1 MSLTRQKDD
10 VAGELIPF
18 PDTTGHE
25 AASVSTVGAGAEKP
39 GAADT
44 VEAATPVLDGEL
56 IIDAEYQR
64 SRVRQLAESAAS
76 RLPAQWQ
83 TAESAR
89 QAGAE
94 LAGRAVMMPVRYSAA
109 VGRGLAVS
117 ARAWWA
123 WVRVADFYEA
133 SKAADRL
140 ADKWQEI
147 AVVRRRRGAI
157 SVMAV
162 GVTGLSGLIAKL
174 TAGSLP
180 LVVAGG
186 AVSVVLAVTG
196 QRKDGAGGR
205 STRLGSRS
213 LAWLMNGDHLVIAFR
228 DAKLIGRDESLMLV
242 KPPRHD
248 GAGWALTIDLPPSR
262 KASDVIGKRE
272 ALASAL
278 AVDEVRLIVERVRGD
293 DGHAGRLALWVG
305 DADPYAAEPVP
316 SPLASVTS
324 WDLWRPVPFGT
335 TARGAAVNLPV
346 VWTSLLIGAIPR
358 QGKTFVARLP
368 LTAAALDPHVRLV
381 IADGKGGKD
390 FRPFEQVAHR
400 FIRGSREADARRL
413 IHVLEEC
420 AADVADR
427 FDRLADMDDELCPE
441 SKVTP
446 EITRDPAHRMPLTV
460 IGIDEV
466 QNFLAL
472 DVPLDEDN
480 PKGKKIG
487 GRICE
492 LLTYIA
498 KTGPAAGY
506 SLILATQKPD
516 AQVIPDG
523 LRGQLGTRFALKTMT
538 WQASETIL
546 GAGTYKAGM
555 DASKLLTSH
564 KGVGL
569 LLGADGETE
578 LSAGDAVT
586 VRTHLLHIA
595 AIRAACERGRVLRE
609 QAGTLTGDAIG
620 KRDLM
625 VLDPTVAAR
634 LADEVT
640 ATATDRKPVD
650 AELVHEL
657 PEVLALLDG
666 LIGDD
671 EHGLVPTGAL
681 AARIGWDVKTLG
693 EALRAAGVPSAGKR
707 RVEGRPNPVSVVD
720 VDAVRAAIDG

>member
-1 MSLTRQKDD
+1 MSLTEQKDN

-18 PDTTGHE
+18 PN
-25 AASVSTVGAGAEKP
+25 AAVASGANAEGTSVVQ
-39 GAADT
+39 AA
-44 VEAATPVLDGEL
+44 PVLDGEL
-56 IIDAEYQR
+56 ITEAEYQR
-64 SRVRQLAESAAS
+64 SRARRLAESAVS

-94 LAGRAVMMPVRYSAA
+94 LVGRAVMVPVRYPAA
-109 VGRGLAVS
+109 VGRGLAVA
-117 ARAWWA
+117 ARAWWV
-123 WVRVADFYEA
+123 WVRVADFYKA

-147 AVVRRRRGAI
+147 AVVRRRRGVI
-157 SVMAV
+157 SVVAV
-162 GVTGLSGLIAKL
+162 GGIGLSGLITEL

-180 LVVAGG
+180 LLVAGG
-186 AVSVVLAVTG
+186 AVSVLLAVAG
-196 QRKDGAGGR
+196 RRKDGAGGR
-205 STRLGSRS
+205 RTQLGSRS
-213 LAWLMNGDHLVIAFR
+213 LAWLMNGDHLVTAFR
-228 DAKLIGRDESLMLV
+228 DARLIGRDESLMLV
-242 KPPRHD
+242 KAPRHD

-262 KASDVIGKRE
+262 KASDVITKRE

-316 SPLASVTS
+316 SPLASAAS

-335 TARGAAVNLPV
+335 TARSAAVTLPV

-368 LTAAALDPHVRLV
+368 LMAAALDPHVRLIIV
-381 IADGKGGKD
+381 DGKSGKD

-400 FIRGSREADARRL
+400 FIRGSREADARWL
-413 IHVLEEC
+413 VSELEEC
-420 AADVADR
+420 AADVAHR
-427 FDRLADMDDELCPE
+427 FDRLSDMDDDLCPE

-446 EITRDPAHRMPLTV
+446 EITRDPAHGMPLTV

-466 QNFLAL
+466 QNFLGL

-487 GRICE
+487 SRVCE
-492 LLTYIA
+492 LLAHIA
-498 KTGPAAGY
+498 KIGPAAGY

-523 LRGQLGTRFALKTMT
+523 LRGQLGTRYALKVMT
-538 WQASETIL
+538 YQASETIL
-546 GAGTYKAGM
+546 GASTYKAGM

-586 VRTHLLHIA
+586 VRMHLLHIA
-595 AIRAACERGRVLRE
+595 ATRAACERGRALRE
-609 QAGTLTGDAIG
+609 QAETLTGDAAG
-620 KRDLM
+620 HHDLAT
-625 VLDPTVAAR
+625 LGPNVAAR
-634 LADEVT
+634 LADQVT
-640 ATATDRKPVD
+640 TSVTGPELAD

-657 PEVLALLDG
+657 PEVLALLADV
-666 LIGDD
+666 LAHN
-671 EHGLVPTGAL
+671 EHGLVPTSEL
-681 AARIGWDVKTLG
+681 AARIG
-693 EALRAAGVPSAGKR
+693 
-707 RVEGRPNPVSVVD
+707 
-720 VDAVRAAIDG
+720 

>member
-1 MSLTRQKDD
+1 MSLTMQGDRG
-10 VAGELIPF
+10 GELIPF
-18 PDTTGHE
+18 PNAPVEGNAED
-25 AASVSTVGAGAEKP
+25 AGA
-39 GAADT
+39 
-44 VEAATPVLDGEL
+44 VEATAPALDGEL
-56 IIDAEYQR
+56 ITEAEYQR
-64 SRVRQLAESAAS
+64 SRVRRLAESAVS
-76 RLPAQWQ
+76 RLPTQWQ
-83 TAESAR
+83 TPESAR
-89 QAGAE
+89 QAGVE
-94 LAGRAVMMPVRYSAA
+94 LVNQALLVPMRYSAA

-123 WVRVADFYEA
+123 WVRVTDFYEA

-147 AVVRRRRGAI
+147 AVVRRRRGVI
-157 SVMAV
+157 SLVGMSAASLAGLVAELAV
-162 GVTGLSGLIAKL
+162 
-174 TAGSLP
+174 GSLP
-180 LVVAGG
+180 LLVTAG
-186 AVSVVLAVTG
+186 AMSAVLAAAG
-196 QRKDGAGGR
+196 RSREGAGGR

-213 LAWLMNGDHLVIAFR
+213 LAWLMNGDHLVTAFR

-242 KPPRHD
+242 KAPRHD
-248 GAGWALTIDLPPSR
+248 GAGWALTLDLPPSR
-262 KASDVIGKRE
+262 KASDVIGRRE

-305 DADPYAAEPVP
+305 DADPYATDPIP
-316 SPLASVTS
+316 SPLASAPS
-324 WDLWRPVPFGT
+324 WDLWQPVPFGT
-335 TARGAAVNLPV
+335 TARGATVNLPV

-368 LTAAALDPHVRLV
+368 LTAAALDPHVRLI

-413 IHVLEEC
+413 ISVLEEC

-427 FDRLADMDDELCPE
+427 FDRLAEMDDELCPE

-446 EITRDPAHRMPLTV
+446 EITRDPTHRMPLTV

-466 QNFLAL
+466 QNFLGL
-472 DVPLDEDN
+472 DVPLDDDN
-480 PKGKKIG
+480 PKGKKVG
-487 GRICE
+487 ARICE

-506 SLILATQKPD
+506 SLVLATQKPD

-578 LSAGDAVT
+578 LSAREAVT
-586 VRTHLLHIA
+586 VRTHLLHIT

-609 QAGTLTGDAIG
+609 QAGTLTGDASG
-620 KRDLM
+620 EHDLA
-625 VLDPTVAAR
+625 VLDPTAAAR
-634 LADEVT
+634 LTTEVAT
-640 ATATDRKPVD
+640 ATAGTPELTG
-650 AELVHEL
+650 AEPGREP
-657 PEVLALLDG
+657 PEVLTLLANV
-666 LIGDD
+666 ISED
-671 EHGLVPTGAL
+671 EHGLVARSEL
-681 AARIGWDVKTLG
+681 AGRIGWEVKAFG

-707 RVEGRPNPVSVVD
+707 RMPGHDNPVSVAD
-720 VDAVRAAIDG
+720 LDTIRAAIHGS